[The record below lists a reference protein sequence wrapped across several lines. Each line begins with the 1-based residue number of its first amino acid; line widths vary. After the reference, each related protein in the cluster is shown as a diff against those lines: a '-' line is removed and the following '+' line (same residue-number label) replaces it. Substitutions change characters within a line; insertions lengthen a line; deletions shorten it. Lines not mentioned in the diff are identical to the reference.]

1 MARRYKLDYLNDDD
15 VKTVSIMGE
24 DKHLKMSVRWKDDL
38 DFDLEIEK
46 WLRNMMLHAAN
57 FTEKAH
63 YDKET
68 AVKSLDMIRFCSVSL
83 LELYEKE
90 YKIKVAEP
98 YTE

>member
-15 VKTVSIMGE
+15 VKTVSVIGE
-24 DKHLKMSVRWKDDL
+24 DKHLRTSVRWNDN
-38 DFDLEIEK
+38 FDLEIERC
-46 WLRNMMLHAAN
+46 LRNMMLHAAN

-68 AVKSLDMIRFCSVSL
+68 AVKSLDMVRFCAAAL
-83 LELYEKE
+83 INMYDEGYN
-90 YKIKVAEP
+90 IKVAEP